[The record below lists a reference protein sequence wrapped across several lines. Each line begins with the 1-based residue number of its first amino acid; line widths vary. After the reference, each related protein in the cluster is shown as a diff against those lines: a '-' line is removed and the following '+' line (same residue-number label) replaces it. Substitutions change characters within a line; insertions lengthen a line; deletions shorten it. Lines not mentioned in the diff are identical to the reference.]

1 MALFFRQPMRFR
13 SDDAGLTVRAV
24 TGTHAALL
32 ALDLAPA
39 ARPGLWGFAV
49 HRRRA
54 SASSGDWLSNKRHAL
69 PQSLGELGL
78 ADAGGGV
85 RGRDANWQPTLNRRG
100 WACKVLRF
108 SAQKFIAGD
117 LGVEVFWFQT
127 ETGIKGWLRKC
138 ANDNFRYDFA
148 LEFAYGFFYTK

>member
-39 ARPGLWGFAV
+39 ARPGLLGFAV

-69 PQSLGELGL
+69 PQSPSELGL
-78 ADAGGGV
+78 ADALADAGGGE
-85 RGRDANWQPTLNRRG
+85 GSGCQLAANSQLAGLGLQSSEIFRTEIHCRRPE
-100 WACKVLRF
+100 
-108 SAQKFIAGD
+108 S
-117 LGVEVFWFQT
+117 
-127 ETGIKGWLRKC
+127 
-138 ANDNFRYDFA
+138 
-148 LEFAYGFFYTK
+148 